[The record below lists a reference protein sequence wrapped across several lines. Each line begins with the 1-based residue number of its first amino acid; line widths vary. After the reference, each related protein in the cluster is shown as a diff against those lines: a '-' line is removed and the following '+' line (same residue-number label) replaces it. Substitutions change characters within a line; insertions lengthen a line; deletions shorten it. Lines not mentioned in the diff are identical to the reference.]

1 MEYRLNL
8 RSRYRNKTNS
18 LKLTRNNLFNDLDY
32 KYIKDNPDKH
42 YFYIVDSNLDDVH
55 KKNISIL
62 SELPN
67 LTILLNFFDSDDIQY
82 LKEKEL
88 KFALNFPVTSYQ
100 TALELIHLGAS
111 EIRVHGELGF
121 NETWQNKIK
130 KDFGISIAATPQ
142 LASIY
147 KENEDSLN
155 RIKSFFIPPR
165 FLRNYSTIDY
175 IDFSEDNQVKE
186 DTLYKIYAIDQRWDG
201 DLSEL
206 ISGLNT
212 EIDERYLIKDRNL
225 NFSAMR
231 KNCKQKCLRS
241 TNGKSCHSCDYLQQ
255 LSSLL
260 SNTLPNY

>member
-1 MEYRLNL
+1 M
-8 RSRYRNKTNS
+8 
-18 LKLTRNNLFNDLDY
+18 
-32 KYIKDNPDKH
+32 
-42 YFYIVDSNLDDVH
+42 
-55 KKNISIL
+55 
-62 SELPN
+62 
-67 LTILLNFFDSDDIQY
+67 
-82 LKEKEL
+82 
-88 KFALNFPVTSYQ
+88 
-100 TALELIHLGAS
+100 
-111 EIRVHGELGF
+111 
-121 NETWQNKIK
+121 
-130 KDFGISIAATPQ
+130 
-142 LASIY
+142 
-147 KENEDSLN
+147 
-155 RIKSFFIPPR
+155 
-165 FLRNYSTIDY
+165 RNYSTIDY

>member
-82 LKEKEL
+82 LKEKE
-88 KFALNFPVTSYQ
+88 
-100 TALELIHLGAS
+100 
-111 EIRVHGELGF
+111 
-121 NETWQNKIK
+121 
-130 KDFGISIAATPQ
+130 
-142 LASIY
+142 
-147 KENEDSLN
+147 DSLN
-155 RIKSFFIPPR
+155 RIKSFVIPPR

-260 SNTLPNY
+260 SNILPNY

>member
-18 LKLTRNNLFNDLDY
+18 LKLTINNLFNDLDY

-88 KFALNFPVTSYQ
+88 KFALNLPVTSYQ
-100 TALELIHLGAS
+100 TALELIHLGVS

-121 NETWQNKIK
+121 NET
-130 KDFGISIAATPQ
+130 
-142 LASIY
+142 
-147 KENEDSLN
+147 
-155 RIKSFFIPPR
+155 
-165 FLRNYSTIDY
+165 
-175 IDFSEDNQVKE
+175 
-186 DTLYKIYAIDQRWDG
+186 
-201 DLSEL
+201 
-206 ISGLNT
+206 
-212 EIDERYLIKDRNL
+212 
-225 NFSAMR
+225 
-231 KNCKQKCLRS
+231 
-241 TNGKSCHSCDYLQQ
+241 
-255 LSSLL
+255 
-260 SNTLPNY
+260 